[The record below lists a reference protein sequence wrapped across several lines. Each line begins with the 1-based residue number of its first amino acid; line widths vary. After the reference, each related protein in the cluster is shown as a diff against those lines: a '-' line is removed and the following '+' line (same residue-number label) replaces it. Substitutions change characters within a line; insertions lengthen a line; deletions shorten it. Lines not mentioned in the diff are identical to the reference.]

1 MTCRHVPPAGIG
13 SGRKIG
19 KVIRRKERCVI
30 EAIGRE
36 IAYLNP
42 VDKADGPGIIDGLL
56 VLAEVLRPDG
66 MLLGQEGVESE
77 D

>member
-1 MTCRHVPPAGIG
+1 M
-13 SGRKIG
+13 
-19 KVIRRKERCVI
+19 I

-36 IAYLNP
+36 GETADLNP
-42 VDKADGPGIIDGLL
+42 VDKVDGPGIIDGLL

-66 MLLGQEGVESE
+66 MPLGQEGVDAE